1 MAITDAGRTSPA
13 RSTAEAQRTRVV
25 AHAVRVFARTGY
37 HATPVTDVAAAAG
50 ISPAYI
56 FRLFPGKLG
65 LFVAAVEHCYE
76 LMRRAMERGADTA
89 PADADPGQVLAAM
102 GDAYVELIRDRD
114 VLMLALHAQSATDVP
129 EIRRAVQRGV
139 GEVVGTVRVLSG
151 AEPHAVQQFMAVGLL
166 CQLIVTAD
174 LDRVQADWAAT
185 LTTGIKHLDELHPDP
200 VTGAVPAERSA

>member
-1 MAITDAGRTSPA
+1 MAPA

-25 AHAVRVFARTGY
+25 THAVQAFARTGY

-50 ISPAYI
+50 ISAAYI

-65 LFVAAVEHCYE
+65 LFVAAVDHCYE
-76 LMRRAMERGADTA
+76 LMRATMERGAATA
-89 PADADPGQVLAAM
+89 PDDADAGQVLAAM

-129 EIRRAVQRGV
+129 EIRAAVQRGV
-139 GEVVGTVRVLSG
+139 GKVVRAVTVLSG
-151 AEPHAVQQFMAVGLL
+151 AEPPAVQQFMAVGLL

-174 LDRVQADWAAT
+174 LDSVQADWADT
-185 LTTGIKHLDELHPDP
+185 LTAGIRHLDELHPDP
-200 VTGAVPAERSA
+200 A